1 MPSTQTKC
9 WQNTR
14 NVMADSTVLYEKIIF
29 ENLDK
34 GFQLRV
40 VVNDFRDIEYLHIRK
55 YFLSYEG
62 DFVPTKEGISI
73 PMTIQNIYSLLD
85 ALIEVCSKAEGLD
98 SLLEHFEQ
106 KILDLQTQE

>member
-1 MPSTQTKC
+1 
-9 WQNTR
+9 
-14 NVMADSTVLYEKIIF
+14 MAVESTVEYEKIIF

-40 VVNDFRDIEYLHIRK
+40 VVNNFRDIEYLHIRK
-55 YFLSYEG
+55 YFLSFDG

-73 PMTIQNIYSLLD
+73 PMSIQNVYNLLD

-106 KILDLQTQE
+106 KILDLKNSTE

>member
-1 MPSTQTKC
+1 
-9 WQNTR
+9 
-14 NVMADSTVLYEKIIF
+14 MAVESTVEYEKIIF

-34 GFQLRV
+34 GFQLRI
-40 VVNDFRDIEYLHIRK
+40 VVNNFRDIEYLHIRK
-55 YFLSYEG
+55 YFLSFDG

-73 PMTIQNIYSLLD
+73 PMSIQNVYNLLD

-106 KILDLQTQE
+106 KILDLKNSTE